1 MGLLSGNTYE
11 AGGKEKKSQ
20 GERVEKQMKSKQEE
34 KMRVEWFENQD
45 NVVYANIDE
54 FADNFGKETGIS
66 DLRSKIEEFRANPVK
81 EGLILRGK
89 KRSALKLFIP
99 DMVFDK
105 HIDMGESV
113 WVYIGESYPAYC
125 LYWSQEEA

>member
-1 MGLLSGNTYE
+1 
-11 AGGKEKKSQ
+11 
-20 GERVEKQMKSKQEE
+20 
-34 KMRVEWFENQD
+34 MREEWFENQET
-45 NVVYANIDE
+45 VVYADIDE

-66 DLRSKIEEFRANPVK
+66 DLRGKIEDFKANPVK
-81 EGLILRGK
+81 EGMILRGI

-113 WVYIGESYPAYC
+113 WVFIGESYPAYC
-125 LYWSQEEA
+125 LYWPQSEA

>member
-1 MGLLSGNTYE
+1 
-11 AGGKEKKSQ
+11 
-20 GERVEKQMKSKQEE
+20 
-34 KMRVEWFENQD
+34 MRVEWFENQD

-99 DMVFDK
+99 DMVFDR
-105 HIDMGESV
+105 HIDMGENV
-113 WVYIGESYPAYC
+113 WIFIGETYPAYC
-125 LYWSQEEA
+125 LYWPEG

>member
-1 MGLLSGNTYE
+1 
-11 AGGKEKKSQ
+11 
-20 GERVEKQMKSKQEE
+20 MKSKQEE

-66 DLRSKIEEFRANPVK
+66 DLRGKFEEFRANPVK

-113 WVYIGESYPAYC
+113 WIYIGESYPAYC
-125 LYWSQEEA
+125 LYWPQSEA

>member
-1 MGLLSGNTYE
+1 
-11 AGGKEKKSQ
+11 
-20 GERVEKQMKSKQEE
+20 
-34 KMRVEWFENQD
+34 MRVEWFENQD

-66 DLRSKIEEFRANPVK
+66 DLRGKIEEFKANPVK

-99 DMVFDK
+99 DMVFDR
-105 HIDMGESV
+105 HIDMGENV
-113 WVYIGESYPAYC
+113 WIFIGETYPAYC
-125 LYWSQEEA
+125 LYWPEG

>member
-1 MGLLSGNTYE
+1 
-11 AGGKEKKSQ
+11 
-20 GERVEKQMKSKQEE
+20 
-34 KMRVEWFENQD
+34 MREEWFENQD
-45 NVVYANIDE
+45 NVVYADIDE

-66 DLRSKIEEFRANPVK
+66 DLRGKIEDFRANPVK
-81 EGLILRGK
+81 EVMIIRGI

-113 WVYIGESYPAYC
+113 WVFIGESYPAYC
-125 LYWSQEEA
+125 LYWPQSEA

>member
-1 MGLLSGNTYE
+1 MGLPAGNTYE

-66 DLRSKIEEFRANPVK
+66 DLRGKIEDFRANPVK
-81 EGLILRGK
+81 KGVILRGI

-99 DMVFDK
+99 DM
-105 HIDMGESV
+105 
-113 WVYIGESYPAYC
+113 YIVRCPEKIQ
-125 LYWSQEEA
+125 LK

>member
-1 MGLLSGNTYE
+1 
-11 AGGKEKKSQ
+11 
-20 GERVEKQMKSKQEE
+20 
-34 KMRVEWFENQD
+34 MRVEWFENQD

-66 DLRSKIEEFRANPVK
+66 DLRSKIEEFR
-81 EGLILRGK
+81 GK

-113 WVYIGESYPAYC
+113 WIYIGESYPAYC
-125 LYWSQEEA
+125 LYWPQSEA